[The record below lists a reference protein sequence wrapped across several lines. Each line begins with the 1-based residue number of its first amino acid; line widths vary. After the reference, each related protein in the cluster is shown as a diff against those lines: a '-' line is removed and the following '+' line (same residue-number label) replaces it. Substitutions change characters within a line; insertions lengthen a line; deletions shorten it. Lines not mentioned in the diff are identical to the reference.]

1 MKRIIASV
9 VILVICVVFAAFGS
23 IYIENSLS
31 AVLDALEAGGGTD
44 IWEEKKETLSVLL
57 KHEDIDAVD
66 EEITAMKRY
75 LENGN
80 ADDAEECR
88 TRAQSYIQSIIDGEK
103 LNIGNVF

>member
-23 IYIENSLS
+23 IYIEKSLNE
-31 AVLDALEAGGGTD
+31 VLEAMEAGGGTD
-44 IWEEKKETLSVLL
+44 IWEEKKEALSVLL

-75 LENGN
+75 LENGST
-80 ADDAEECR
+80 DDAEECR
-88 TRAQSYIQSIIDGEK
+88 VRAQSYIQSIIDGEK